1 MARQV
6 YKFGSLPTLAL
17 GATADLWVAG
27 GDLYYPAEN
36 AETTL
41 LSGSVQDAIAGTG
54 ARSLTVQGIVKDA
67 GPVYR
72 EVSEEVVPTGE
83 DLVTLTTQFWRV
95 YRGWARGVGSGGVN
109 AGDIDIK
116 HGANVL
122 ARIAAGDGQTLQA
135 GYTVPEFGGR
145 GLHLLGWRVCPSKGG
160 QTASIQAKL
169 YARRPGESWRVL
181 DAGGATSNGAAYFAA
196 WGKRVNYME
205 PGSDIRIRI
214 TDNVA
219 NATAIAGSFWLKV

>member
-1 MARQV
+1 MARKI
-6 YKFGSLPTLAL
+6 YKFGSLPTLAQS
-17 GATADLWVAG
+17 AVADLWVAG
-27 GDLYYPAEN
+27 GDLYYPADN

-41 LSGSVQDAIAGTG
+41 VSDSVQDAIAGTG
-54 ARSLTVQGIVKDA
+54 ARSLVVQGIVKGTD
-67 GPVYR
+67 PIYR
-72 EVSEEVVPTGE
+72 EVEEEVVPTGT
-83 DLVTLTTQFWRV
+83 DLVTLENQFWRV
-95 YRGWARGVGSGGVN
+95 YRAWTVGVGAGLVN

-135 GYTVPEFGGR
+135 AYTVPEFRNR
-145 GLHLLGWRVCPSKGG
+145 GLHLLGWRVTPSKGG
-160 QTASIQAKL
+160 NVASIQAKL

-214 TDNVA
+214 TDNAA
-219 NATAIAGSFWLKV
+219 NATAIHGSFWMKV